1 MRAPYRVRADL
12 YRLGDEQAVPPHLDP
27 GPATVFRGD
36 SSWSDLVGERLAA
49 LERHPHE
56 VRSVDPRVAPERL
69 QAAGLAVARHAAAT
83 LPQRLRLDGEALTLP
98 ALGLRVAPDGTL
110 TLLAGAAE
118 SSGGHAATADS
129 AHPDA
134 AHAHGSELAT
144 GSSAARARQAHDLLA
159 ARPTW
164 LRQLEAVAL
173 AVQEDLV
180 LIGPALPA
188 EEVGRDAAAGRVA
201 WLQVA
206 FPSGW
211 DPGAMAGASFERLH
225 APVPHAGPLRRAA
238 PALVS
243 AMLTKGPFVR
253 YVWGIAPDGGRSRH
267 PRRARPLPPDLP
279 LERAWLRVERQTT
292 LPLPEVGFALFA
304 IGVHVTRVPQA
315 LATPA
320 RCAAFAAA
328 IASLDPATKRYKGVP
343 WSSETVAAWCR
354 ARAR

>member
-1 MRAPYRVRADL
+1 MGTEAGEPVVPFPVRAPYRVRADL
-12 YRLGDEQAVPPHLDP
+12 YRLGDVQAVPPQLDP

-36 SSWSDLVGERLAA
+36 SSWGALVDARLAA
-49 LERHPHE
+49 LERHPHL
-56 VRSVDPRVAPERL
+56 VRSVDRRASPARL
-69 QAAGLAVARHAAAT
+69 QAAGLAIARYAAAT
-83 LPQRLRLDGEALTLP
+83 LPRRLRLEGEVLTLP
-98 ALGLRVAPDGTL
+98 ALGLRVAPDGAL
-110 TLLAGAAE
+110 TLLVGA
-118 SSGGHAATADS
+118 TD
-129 AHPDA
+129 PDV
-134 AHAHGSELAT
+134 
-144 GSSAARARQAHDLLA
+144 ARARRASALLA
-159 ARPTW
+159 ARPPW
-164 LRQLEAVAL
+164 LRPLEAVAL

-180 LIGPALPA
+180 LIGPARPA
-188 EEVGRDAAAGRVA
+188 EEAGEAAAAGRVA

-253 YVWGIAPDGGRSRH
+253 YVWGLAPDGDRSRH
-267 PRRARPLPPDLP
+267 PRRARPLPPGLP

-292 LPLPEVGFALFA
+292 LPLPDLGFALFA
-304 IGVHVTRVPQA
+304 IAVHVTRLPQVLQA
-315 LATPA
+315 PE

-343 WSSETVAAWCR
+343 WSSEAVAAWCS
-354 ARAR
+354 ARVR